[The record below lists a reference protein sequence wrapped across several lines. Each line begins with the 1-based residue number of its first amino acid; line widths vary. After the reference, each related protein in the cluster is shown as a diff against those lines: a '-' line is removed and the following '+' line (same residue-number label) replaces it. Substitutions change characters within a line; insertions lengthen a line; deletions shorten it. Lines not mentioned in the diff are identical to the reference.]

1 MSFCAYK
8 LKNKSTSIKRA
19 YRLSVRLCRTPLPQ
33 EVDSSPLCS
42 FSFSAVPTEKEKTGV
57 FLQKFAKKNGLPPKL
72 DKENFASDGLC
83 ALLCEGFKRLRL
95 LTL

>member
-42 FSFSAVPTEKEKTGV
+42 FSFSAGTAEKEKTGV
-57 FLQKFAKKNGLPPKL
+57 FFAKIRKKSGLSPKL
-72 DKENFASDGLC
+72 DKENFAPDGLC
-83 ALLCEGFKRLRL
+83 TPLCEGFKCLHL
-95 LTL
+95 F

>member
-57 FLQKFAKKNGLPPKL
+57 FLQKFAKKMGCRPNWIRKILPLTASVRFFVRGL
-72 DKENFASDGLC
+72 NVYAF
-83 ALLCEGFKRLRL
+83 
-95 LTL
+95 